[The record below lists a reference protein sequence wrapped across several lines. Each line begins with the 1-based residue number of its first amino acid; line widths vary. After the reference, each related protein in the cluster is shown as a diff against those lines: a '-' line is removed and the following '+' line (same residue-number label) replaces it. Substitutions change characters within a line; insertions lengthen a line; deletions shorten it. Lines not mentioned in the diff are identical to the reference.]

1 MRNKQYRRHHRKRM
15 EAKAK
20 EAFIVQSLSED
31 DKHLELR
38 AKAFADNLKKCGCM
52 MCRNPRRTNLQ
63 NKNQL
68 RTRQE
73 VVADFKYK
81 EQLQEEE

>member
-1 MRNKQYRRHHRKRM
+1 MRDKRYRRHHRKRM

-20 EAFIVQSLSED
+20 EAFVVHSLADND
-31 DKHLELR
+31 DHLELR
-38 AKAFADNLKKCGCM
+38 AKVFADNLKKCGCE
-52 MCRNPRRTNLQ
+52 MCRNPRRTKLQ

-73 VVADFKYK
+73 VVADLNYK
-81 EQLQEEE
+81 EQLQE